1 MITKYSRLRVRR
13 KFRARKKA
21 IAQTAETANKGLER
35 HVFRRT
41 HNWQF
46 AKRFFITWLVLIF
59 VIAGGLLLQIRSLS
73 ASYLVVTPTGGGV
86 YNEGIVGNI
95 KNINPIF
102 ATTSADVSVAT
113 LVFSSLLTYNENNEL
128 VGDIAKEWKSEA
140 TSKVFTVTLRDDVYW
155 HDGQKLTADDV
166 VFTYQTIQNPDT
178 KSPYYSTWR
187 GIKVEKVDDNTV
199 TFTLPNAYSPFL
211 HLLTNGIVPEHVLA
225 NTQKDQLRSS
235 KFNTQEAVGSGP
247 FKLSSVVVEKSSNI
261 QTSETIQLVRNDAY
275 HRGDVQLDGFT
286 VKTYPD
292 DKSLKTALKNKDVIG
307 ALIDN
312 SDNDSDF
319 TTIRFNQTSA
329 AMLFMN
335 TTRPLLADVKM
346 RTALINAT
354 NVADISSLLNYP
366 TTPVR
371 SPILKD
377 EIGYDETQVQQPYKP
392 DVVNNA
398 LTELGW
404 TWNEGEPYRKKD
416 GKELTLQFVSENTAE
431 YSRFAEEIQKQWA
444 QFGIKTEVVLENPD
458 EIGTTSLA
466 DKNYDVLLY
475 AINIGPDPDVYVYWH
490 SSQAKPDAKPGFNFS
505 QYSSSKADQ
514 SLEDGRSRSD
524 PTLRAIKYKPFLEAW
539 KTDVPAIG
547 LHQPRVAYTTN
558 SPVYNLETMT
568 INTVADRYRN
578 VHNWQITTIKTT
590 QK

>member
-46 AKRFFITWLVLIF
+46 AKRFFITWLALI
-59 VIAGGLLLQIRSLS
+59 VIIAGGLLLQIRSLS
-73 ASYLVVTPTGGGV
+73 ATYLVVTPTGGGV

-102 ATTSADVSVAT
+102 ASSSADISVST
-113 LVFSSLLTYNENNEL
+113 LVFSSLLTYNNNNQL
-128 VGDIAKEWKSEA
+128 IGDIAKEWKSDA

-155 HDGQKLTADDV
+155 QDGEKLTADDV
-166 VFTYQTIQNPDT
+166 LFTYQTMQNPDT

-187 GIKVEKVDDNTV
+187 GIKIEKVDDKTIV
-199 TFTLPNAYSPFL
+199 FTLPNAYSPFL
-211 HLLTNGIVPEHVLA
+211 HLLTNGVVPEHILA
-225 NTQKDQLRSS
+225 SVPKDQLRGS

-247 FKLSSVVVEKSSNI
+247 FKLSSVTVEKSSDI
-261 QTSETIQLVRNDAY
+261 QTSETIQMVKYDSY
-275 HRGDVQLDGFT
+275 HRGEVQLDGFT
-286 VKTYPD
+286 LKTYPD
-292 DKSLKTALKNKDVIG
+292 DRALKDALKNKDVIG

-312 SDNDSDF
+312 SDNDTDF
-319 TTIRFNQTSA
+319 STIRFNQTSA

-335 TTRPLLADVKM
+335 TTRPLLTDLKM
-346 RTALINAT
+346 RNTLISAT
-354 NVADISSLLNYP
+354 DVARISSLLDYP

-377 EIGYDETQVQQPYKP
+377 QIGYDASQLQQPYKP
-392 DVVNNA
+392 DAVNNS
-398 LTELGW
+398 LNELGW
-404 TWNEGEPYRKKD
+404 VWNEGEPYRKKD
-416 GKELTLQFVSENTAE
+416 GKELTLQFVSENTTE
-431 YSRFAEEIQKQWA
+431 YSRFAEEVQKQWA
-444 QFGIKTEVVLENPD
+444 QFGIKTNVVLENPD

-466 DKNYDVLLY
+466 DKEYDILLY

-505 QYSSSKADQ
+505 QYSSTKADQ
-514 SLEDGRSRSD
+514 SLEDGRSRAD
-524 PTLRAIKYKPFLEAW
+524 PTLRAIKYKPLLEAW
-539 KTDVPAIG
+539 KADIPAIG

-558 SPVYNLETMT
+558 SPVYNLDEMT

-578 VHNWQITTIKTT
+578 VYNWQITTTKTT